1 MISVATDA
9 VAAGAV
15 RKPRTEPMPL
25 DHVRLLVVALA
36 GYLLINVSGQFAGFN
51 VADIQGRVGASA
63 DEGSWLTTV
72 YTIGLFCGIV
82 CSFPVIAAFG
92 LRRYMAAGALVFALT
107 ALGCAAAPPLPAMI
121 ALRGLQGFAAG
132 GFGPIAFV
140 ATFMTTGGPRL
151 PFGLSLLA
159 LLLLLP
165 ATWGAVLS
173 GFLEDRLGWQ
183 ALFLVQALVGA
194 ALAAASILFMPRGP
208 IAWQALRRDWMSMF
222 LLSLALAATL
232 LVLGQGTRR
241 YWLDSS
247 IIAWSIAVAAGAWT
261 GFLATL
267 RRSSMPVLDVALLA
281 RRAFIAPITLN
292 LIFRTGFATTA
303 FLIPQFLIVVQ
314 GYRPLE
320 LGRLFLWA
328 AVPQLLVFPLTWWL
342 LQRIDGRFVIGSGL
356 ILFGLGAILAADG
369 TSLVA
374 ADQFRLALV
383 LAGAGQVLFLVP
395 NLVAG
400 AGSLKPADGPTA
412 SLLFNATTVGGTSL
426 GVALATELV
435 TERQKFHFGS
445 LAEGAAAHGSKLDR
459 LEAWT
464 GGFAATAGDESIA
477 AARAIATLARAVQRE
492 AWVLSF
498 NDAFLLV
505 GALLIAAAAG
515 LLLLLR
521 QPPLGGSPNL

>member
-1 MISVATDA
+1 MMLMATD
-9 VAAGAV
+9 VVSAGAFP
-15 RKPRTEPMPL
+15 RPRTEPMPAG
-25 DHVRLLVVALA
+25 HVRLLVAGLA
-36 GYLLINVSGQFAGFN
+36 GYLLVNVSGQFAGVN
-51 VADIQGRVGASA
+51 IADIQAGVGASA
-63 DEGSWLTTV
+63 DEGSWLTTA

-82 CSFPVIAAFG
+82 CSFPLIATFG
-92 LRRYMAAGALVFALT
+92 LRRYMAASALVFALT
-107 ALGCAAAPPLPAMI
+107 ALGSAAAPPLPSMI

-132 GFGPIAFV
+132 GFGPVAFV

-165 ATWGAVLS
+165 ATWGPVLS
-173 GFLEDRLGWQ
+173 GFLEDRFGWE
-183 ALFLVQALVGA
+183 ALFLAQAAVGA
-194 ALAAASILFMPRGP
+194 GLTAASILFMPRSP
-208 IAWQALRRDWMSMF
+208 ITWQALRRDWLSLF
-222 LLSLALAATL
+222 LLSLALSATL

-247 IIAWSIAVAAGAWT
+247 IIAWSVAIAAGAWV
-261 GFLATL
+261 GFLVTL
-267 RRSSMPVLDVALLA
+267 WRSPMPILDVTLLA
-281 RRAFIAPITLN
+281 RRAFIAPIALN
-292 LIFRTGFATTA
+292 LLFRMGVATTA
-303 FLIPQFLIVVQ
+303 FLIPQFLIIVQ

-328 AVPQLLVFPLTWWL
+328 AIPQLLAFPLAWWL
-342 LQRIDGRFVIGSGL
+342 LQRIDGRVVIAAGL
-356 ILFGLGAILAADG
+356 ILFGLGAILASDG
-369 TSLVA
+369 TSLSA

-395 NLVAG
+395 NLIAG

-435 TERQKFHFGS
+435 TERQKFHFGA
-445 LAEGAAAHGSKLDR
+445 LAESAAAYGSKLGEF
-459 LEAWT
+459 EALAA
-464 GGFAATAGDESIA
+464 GFASAAGEDSIP

-498 NDAFLLV
+498 NDGFLLA
-505 GALLIAAAAG
+505 GALLIASAAG
-515 LLLLLR
+515 PLLLLR
-521 QPPLGGSPNL
+521 QPPLRGSPTL